1 MEVKINVSEPQGSPP
16 IIELEV
22 RPGSDSIQNFTPIL
36 RRCAADSYE
45 AIGRAVHMREA
56 EIVAVRL
63 LIAKTWEQ
71 LTEAVAA
78 TLTWQLGRSGHT
90 AAIPSADGDILI
102 GNRDW
107 LVNGQILPRQG
118 LPPWTP
124 DTRLF
129 CEMVSQLP
137 KLINQHDKPQYQS
150 GCGAKNAAIFAYMAG
165 ALRPTC
171 TATLKYAGG
180 ELIIGAPNWG
190 VIGNY
195 Q

>member
-1 MEVKINVSEPQGSPP
+1 MEVKIKVSEPQGSTP

-22 RPGSDSIQNFTPIL
+22 RPGSGSIQNFTPIL

-45 AIGRAVHMREA
+45 AVGRAVHIREV

-63 LIAKTWEQ
+63 LIATTWEQ

-78 TLTWQLGRSGHT
+78 TLAWQLGRSGHT
-90 AAIPSADGDILI
+90 AAIPCADGDILI
-102 GNRDW
+102 GNRNW
-107 LVNGQILPRQG
+107 LNKGQILPRQG
-118 LPPWTP
+118 LPQWTP

-137 KLINQHDKPQYQS
+137 ELIHQQDEPQIQS

-165 ALRPTC
+165 ALRPKC
-171 TATLKYAGG
+171 KASLKYSSGK
-180 ELIIGAPNWG
+180 LIIGAPNWE
-190 VIGNY
+190 VIGDY